1 MSLQRLEISN
11 IRNIDSTSLI
21 PSPSV
26 NIIVGDNGS
35 GKTSLLESIYFLG
48 SARTFRSSS
57 TNPLIRRGS
66 QDCMV
71 KGELSSGLS
80 IAVQRQRGGKK
91 TLRIAGQPVIKASEL
106 AVSLPIAVLE
116 PQTINLIIGPPEGR
130 RRFLN
135 WGVFHVE
142 PTFRGI
148 WDKAV
153 RCLTQRNELLKRGR
167 REDIGVWSREFA
179 SHSEAIHDFRA
190 RYMAAFSDR
199 FSQSVGRLT
208 GLDDISVSY
217 QPGWNTTLA
226 LQNQLEEDVNLDI
239 KRGYT
244 GKGFHRADVKITV
257 AGDDAAKT
265 CSRGELKVLSWALLL
280 VQGESLGHEL
290 IYLLDDVMSELDSEH
305 RNSICEYLASRNRQ
319 VFTTGTDYQAMMSYW
334 SDNKVFHVK
343 HGVISG
349 DSA

>member
-11 IRNIDSTSLI
+11 IRNIESASLT
-21 PSPSV
+21 PSPTV
-26 NIIVGDNGS
+26 NIIIGDNGS

-57 TNPLIRRGS
+57 AEPLIRRDS
-66 QDCMV
+66 QNCLV
-71 KGELSSGLS
+71 KGQLNSGLS
-80 IAVQRQRGGKK
+80 LAVQRQRGGERA
-91 TLRIAGQPVIKASEL
+91 LRVSGQPVSRTSEL
-106 AVSLPIAVLE
+106 AARLPVAVLE
-116 PQTINLIIGPPEGR
+116 PQTVNLLIGSPEGR

-142 PTFRGI
+142 PTFRGT
-148 WDKAV
+148 WDKAT
-153 RCLTQRNELLKRGR
+153 RCLRQRNKLLKRGR
-167 REDIGVWSREFA
+167 RAEIGAWSRELA
-179 SHSEAIHDFRA
+179 GHSEAIHDFRA
-190 RYMAAFSDR
+190 RYMAAYCDR
-199 FSQSVGRLT
+199 FNQAVGELT
-208 GLDDISVSY
+208 GLDDISISY
-217 QPGWNTTLA
+217 LPGWNTA
-226 LQNQLEEDVNLDI
+226 LELQGLLEEDLNQDI

-280 VQGESLGHEL
+280 IQGESVGREL
-290 IYLLDDVMSELDSEH
+290 IYLLDDVMSELDTAH
-305 RNSICEYLASRNRQ
+305 RNKICEYLVARDRQ
-319 VFTTGTDYQAMMSYW
+319 IFTTGTDHQAMMSCW
-334 SDNKVFHVK
+334 ADNNVFHVK

>member
-11 IRNIDSTSLI
+11 IRNIDSALLT
-21 PSPSV
+21 PSPAV
-26 NIIVGDNGS
+26 NIIIGDNGS

-57 TNPLIRRGS
+57 TDPLICRDS

-71 KGELSSGLS
+71 KGQLRSGLS
-80 IAVQRQRGGKK
+80 LAVQRQRGGKK
-91 TLRIAGQPVIKASEL
+91 TLRIAGQPVSKTSEL
-106 AVSLPIAVLE
+106 AVSIPIAVLE

-148 WDKAV
+148 WGKAI
-153 RCLTQRNELLKRGR
+153 RCLKQRNELLKQGR
-167 REDIGVWSREFA
+167 REELGVWTREFA
-179 SHSEAIHDFRA
+179 CLSEAIHDFRA
-190 RYMAAFSDR
+190 RYMEAYGIR
-199 FSQSVGRLT
+199 FSQSVCGLT

-217 QPGWNTTLA
+217 QPGWNPARA
-226 LQNQLEEDVNLDI
+226 LQDQLEEDLNQDI
-239 KRGYT
+239 KRGYS

-290 IYLLDDVMSELDSEH
+290 IYLLDDVISELDTEH
-305 RNSICEYLASRNRQ
+305 RNNICEYLVTRNRQ
-319 VFTTGTDYQAMMSYW
+319 IFTTGTDRQAMMSCW
-334 SDNKVFHVK
+334 GDSNVFHVK

-349 DSA
+349 ESA

>member
-11 IRNIDSTSLI
+11 IRNIASASLT
-21 PSPSV
+21 PSPTV
-26 NIIVGDNGS
+26 NIIIGDNGS

-57 TNPLIRRGS
+57 TEPLIRRDS
-66 QDCMV
+66 QNCMV
-71 KGELSSGLS
+71 KGQLGSGLS
-80 IAVQRQRGGKK
+80 IAVQRQRGGERA
-91 TLRIAGQPVIKASEL
+91 LRIAGQPVNKTSEL
-106 AVSLPIAVLE
+106 AVSIPIAVLE

-142 PTFRGI
+142 PSFRGI

-153 RCLTQRNELLKRGR
+153 RCLKQRNELLKQGR
-167 REDIGVWSREFA
+167 REDIGVWTREFA
-179 SHSEAIHDFRA
+179 GHSEAIHNFRA
-190 RYMAAFSDR
+190 RYMAAYCDR
-199 FSQSVGRLT
+199 FDKSVGGVT
-208 GLDDISVSY
+208 GLDDVSVSY
-217 QPGWNTTLA
+217 HPGWNTTLD
-226 LQNQLEEDVNLDI
+226 LQSQLEEDLNQDI

-244 GKGFHRADVKITV
+244 GKGFHRGDVKITV

-280 VQGESLGHEL
+280 NQGESLGHEL
-290 IYLLDDVMSELDSEH
+290 IYLLDDVISELDTEH
-305 RNSICEYLASRNRQ
+305 RNNICEYLVARNLQ
-319 VFTTGTDYQAMMSYW
+319 IFTTGTDHQAMMSCW
-334 SDNKVFHVK
+334 GDNNVFHVK